1 MAADEIATK
10 GTVVAVPFDL
20 STDEE
25 IAHLVAAANERWD
38 GLDILV
44 KNAAPRGGESIDH
57 FSPQGW
63 DKMMNV
69 NTGSFNGLTP
79 PERDTFSYSFSLL
92 AVEVA
97 CLSTVEK

>member
-1 MAADEIATK
+1 MSPASPRSSDWRAAVAADEIATK

-44 KNAAPRGGESIDH
+44 KNAAPRGG
-57 FSPQGW
+57 
-63 DKMMNV
+63 
-69 NTGSFNGLTP
+69 GSRSTTSHP
-79 PERDTFSYSFSLL
+79 RDGTR
-92 AVEVA
+92 
-97 CLSTVEK
+97 

>member
-1 MAADEIATK
+1 
-10 GTVVAVPFDL
+10 
-20 STDEE
+20 
-25 IAHLVAAANERWD
+25 
-38 GLDILV
+38 
-44 KNAAPRGGESIDH
+44 
-57 FSPQGW
+57 
-63 DKMMNV
+63 MMNV